1 MLQRLHIRNYAII
14 DELVINFDP
23 GLNMITGETGAGKSI
38 LMGALGLV
46 LGNRADTGVL
56 FDAGEKCFVEAVFA
70 HTDRP
75 AIRQVLETL
84 DLDTEDTLML
94 RREIAANGKS
104 RSFVNDTPVTLQ
116 GLREVASLLVDL
128 HRQFDTR
135 ALGNDA
141 FQFEVL
147 DALAGNTEQLKAYQA
162 LFADYKKQTQAY
174 REALDKQAAAAK
186 EKDYTQFL
194 FNELDELGLQPNEL
208 EELEEESK
216 LLANAE
222 TIKSVVGQVV
232 FALDEEDPSLVQQ
245 LKMLAKQL
253 DEISGDISEVSPL
266 QERMLAAQIEL
277 QDLSQEL
284 SRIND
289 RVTLDP
295 ERLAVVNERLSVGY
309 RLLKKHQVTD
319 TEALLQLQQQLSEH
333 LSQMVNLDS
342 WLIKADKELAK
353 AYNVAFAMAK
363 KISAARQKVLA
374 SFDIQTAKYLAQM
387 GMPNARMQSVCTQRT
402 DGDTEKILHTL
413 GMDDVQ
419 FLFDA
424 NKTGRFEPIEK
435 VASGGELSRLMLAI
449 KAQVAQSIQLP
460 ALIFDEI
467 DTGISG
473 EAARQV
479 GMLMQQL
486 TSNHQVIAITH
497 QPQIAARASAHFFV
511 YKQEKGNTIKTRMR
525 QLEPEEREEAIARM
539 LSGET
544 LTDAARKIAK
554 EMLSASEG

>member
-14 DELVINFDP
+14 DELVIKFDP

-75 AIRQVLETL
+75 AIRHVLETL

-147 DALAGNTEQLKAYQA
+147 DALAGNTEQIKTYQTLFGEYKRQA
-162 LFADYKKQTQAY
+162 LAY

-194 FNELDELGLQPNEL
+194 FNELVEIGLQPNEL
-208 EELEEESK
+208 EDLEDESK
-216 LLANAE
+216 VLANAE
-222 TIKSVVGQVV
+222 TIKTVMGEVV

-245 LKMLAKQL
+245 LKILAKQL
-253 DEISGDISEVSPL
+253 EEITGDINEVSLL
-266 QERMLAAQIEL
+266 QERMLATQVEL

-295 ERLAVVNERLSVGY
+295 ERLAVVNERLSAGY

-319 TEALLQLQQQLSEH
+319 TGALLKIQQQLKEQ

-353 AYNVAFAMAK
+353 AYNAAFAMAK

-374 SFDIQTAKYLAQM
+374 SFDTQTAKLLAQM
-387 GMPNARMQSVCTQRT
+387 GMPNARLQSVCSPRT
-402 DGDTEKILHTL
+402 DSDTDKMLHTL

-419 FLFDA
+419 FLFDG

-497 QPQIAARASAHFFV
+497 QPQIAARAAAHFFV

-544 LTDAARKIAK
+544 LTEASRKIAK
-554 EMLSASEG
+554 EMLSASY

>member
-14 DELVINFDP
+14 DELIISFDP

-70 HTDRP
+70 KADRP
-75 AIRQVLETL
+75 AIRQVLESL
-84 DLDTEDTLML
+84 DLDAEETLML

-135 ALGNDA
+135 ALGDDA

-147 DALAGNTEQLKAYQA
+147 DALAGNTDLLKTYQTAFSAYKKAEQAYQEG
-162 LFADYKKQTQAY
+162 L
-174 REALDKQAAAAK
+174 EKQAAATK

-194 FNELDELGLQPNEL
+194 YKELEELDLQPNEL
-208 EELEEESK
+208 EELEEEGK

-222 TIKSVVGQVV
+222 TIKSVIGQVV
-232 FALDEEDPSLVQQ
+232 YALDEEEPSLVQQ
-245 LKMLAKQL
+245 IKLLANQL
-253 DEISGDISEVSPL
+253 DDIAEDMSGLSPL
-266 QERMLAAQIEL
+266 MERMLAAQIEL

-284 SRIND
+284 SRLND
-289 RVTLDP
+289 RVSLDP
-295 ERLAVVNERLSVGY
+295 ERLVVVNDRLSVGY
-309 RLLKKHQVTD
+309 RLLKKHQCTH
-319 TEALLQLQQQLSEH
+319 TEGLLQLQQQLGDQ
-333 LSQMVNLDS
+333 LSQMENLDA
-342 WLIKADKELAK
+342 WLAK
-353 AYNVAFAMAK
+353 AGKEVAQSYNTALALAK
-363 KISAARQKVLA
+363 KVSGARQKILA
-374 SFDIQTAKYLAQM
+374 SFDKQTAEYLSRM
-387 GMPNARMQSVCTQRT
+387 GMANARMQSVCTPRSDKDT
-402 DGDTEKILHTL
+402 DKVLHIR

-419 FLFDA
+419 LLFDA

-449 KAQVAQSIQLP
+449 KAQVAQSVQLP

-473 EAARQV
+473 EAAKQV
-479 GMLMQQL
+479 GLLMRQL
-486 TSNHQVIAITH
+486 SANHQVIAITH
-497 QPQIAARASAHFFV
+497 QPQIAARAAAHFFV
-511 YKQEKGNTIKTRMR
+511 YKQEKGSSIKTRMR
-525 QLEPEEREEAIARM
+525 QLQAPEREEAIARM

-544 LTDAARKIAK
+544 LTEASLKIAR
-554 EMLSASEG
+554 EMLSATD

>member
-14 DELVINFDP
+14 DKLVINFDP

-147 DALAGNTEQLKAYQA
+147 DALAGNTEQIKTYQTLFGEYKRQA
-162 LFADYKKQTQAY
+162 LAY

-194 FNELDELGLQPNEL
+194 FNELEEIGLQPNEL
-208 EELEEESK
+208 EDLEDESK
-216 LLANAE
+216 VLANAE
-222 TIKSVVGQVV
+222 TIKTVMGEVV

-245 LKMLAKQL
+245 LKILAKQL
-253 DEISGDISEVSPL
+253 EEITGDINEVSLL
-266 QERMLAAQIEL
+266 QERMLATQVEL

-295 ERLAVVNERLSVGY
+295 ERLAVVNERLSAGY

-319 TEALLQLQQQLSEH
+319 TGALLKIQQQLKEQ

-353 AYNVAFAMAK
+353 AYNAAFAMAK

-374 SFDIQTAKYLAQM
+374 SFDTQTAKLLAQM
-387 GMPNARMQSVCTQRT
+387 GMPNARLQSVCSPRT
-402 DGDTEKILHTL
+402 DSDTDKILHTL

-419 FLFDA
+419 FLFDG

-497 QPQIAARASAHFFV
+497 QPQIAARAAAHFFV

-544 LTDAARKIAK
+544 LTEASRKIAK
-554 EMLSASEG
+554 EMLSASY

>member
-14 DELVINFDP
+14 DKLVINFDP

-147 DALAGNTEQLKAYQA
+147 DALAGNTEQIKTYQTLFGEYKRQA
-162 LFADYKKQTQAY
+162 LAY

-194 FNELDELGLQPNEL
+194 FNELVEIGLQPNEL
-208 EELEEESK
+208 EDLEDESK
-216 LLANAE
+216 VLANAE
-222 TIKSVVGQVV
+222 TIKTVMGEVV

-245 LKMLAKQL
+245 LKILAKQL
-253 DEISGDISEVSPL
+253 EEITGDINEVSLL
-266 QERMLAAQIEL
+266 QERMLATQVEL

-295 ERLAVVNERLSVGY
+295 ERLAVVNERLSAGY

-319 TEALLQLQQQLSEH
+319 TGALLKIQQQLKEQ

-353 AYNVAFAMAK
+353 AYNAAFAMAK

-374 SFDIQTAKYLAQM
+374 SFDTQTAKLLAQM
-387 GMPNARMQSVCTQRT
+387 GMPNARLQSVCSPRT
-402 DGDTEKILHTL
+402 DSDTDKILHTL

-419 FLFDA
+419 FLFDG

-497 QPQIAARASAHFFV
+497 QPQIAARAAAHFFV

-544 LTDAARKIAK
+544 LTEASRKIAK
-554 EMLSASEG
+554 EMLSASY